1 MELFIISSLV
11 TRRFGRHN
19 LDPSAICQLRRDNV
33 FLSGWRLTVKIIK
46 KFSIRFLSPVSSS
59 QTNPLKKP
67 FSWWYSIYA
76 LNVVK
81 SLFWW
86 MTLPPPL
93 PSPFSIL
100 GVHWRSSGCL
110 LSPIHRHFDLL
121 SFEIKDCCWASKIF
135 DYFSFFS
142 IRCIASAALSNKFDF
157 AIL

>member
-86 MTLPPPL
+86 HCPL
-93 PSPFSIL
+93 PSPPPFFDLRSSL
-100 GVHWRSSGCL
+100 GVVWMSSESYSSSFRPLIFLNKRL
-110 LSPIHRHFDLL
+110 L
-121 SFEIKDCCWASKIF
+121 
-135 DYFSFFS
+135 FSFQYIWLFFIFQHS
-142 IRCIASAALSNKFDF
+142 MYCFRRPLQ
-157 AIL
+157 